1 MMVDLYVHLQ
11 DRLEFAQCFFNPLGR
26 PDRSGRRAYSL
37 CFASTSYHIKL
48 KFLDVCLPC
57 RIVVYQSNGLQQYL
71 CKDQGLAEYSSLAKV
86 VWPSSLR
93 SMGVLHG
100 IFSFSVKKQSK
111 KELTGMSVGFYK
123 FNIPLWWDFS
133 LQLHILEFLYYIVG
147 SQSGLCF
154 VKFSTLLHSRG
165 AQWL

>member
-48 KFLDVCLPC
+48 KFLDVCLPY
-57 RIVVYQSNGLQQYL
+57 RIVVYQSRGLQQYL

-86 VWPSSLR
+86 VWPSSLNG
-93 SMGVLHG
+93 SPPWHFFLLC
-100 IFSFSVKKQSK
+100 KKTKQK
-111 KELTGMSVGFYK
+111 RTYRHECR
-123 FNIPLWWDFS
+123 I
-133 LQLHILEFLYYIVG
+133 LQV
-147 SQSGLCF
+147 
-154 VKFSTLLHSRG
+154 
-165 AQWL
+165 